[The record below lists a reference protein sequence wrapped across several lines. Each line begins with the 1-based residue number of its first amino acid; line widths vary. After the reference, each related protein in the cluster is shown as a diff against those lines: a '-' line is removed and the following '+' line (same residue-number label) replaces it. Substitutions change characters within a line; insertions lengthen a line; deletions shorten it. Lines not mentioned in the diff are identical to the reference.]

1 MLKKKHEE
9 AKELLVRA
17 VVNNNNLLMLNHP
30 IYEAKISF
38 KFSLLFLCC
47 LFVCHFGIKIK
58 MYIPSQM
65 RTFIKFRNLLRNW
78 HPRSFKYVEEDH
90 QRDHI
95 KVFSLCMIV
104 FGFII
109 FLRLK
114 TASQNFDSNKSFESE
129 GQVSCF
135 LVSPG
140 QSCSYEESSQG

>member
-1 MLKKKHEE
+1 METDENVEKVEAYTKELEDICNMLKKKHEE

-95 KVFSLCMIV
+95 KV
-104 FGFII
+104 
-109 FLRLK
+109 
-114 TASQNFDSNKSFESE
+114 
-129 GQVSCF
+129 SCF